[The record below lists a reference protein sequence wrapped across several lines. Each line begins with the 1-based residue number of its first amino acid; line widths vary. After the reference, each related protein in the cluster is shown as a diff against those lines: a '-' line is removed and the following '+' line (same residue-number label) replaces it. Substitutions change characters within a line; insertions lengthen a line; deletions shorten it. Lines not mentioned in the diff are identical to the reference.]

1 MRPGLRQTAQGL
13 DKREVLAQNE
23 KAKLVLEVVRMSE
36 RKSWQTPELVVYG
49 SVAELTQ
56 EKIENKQLGTG
67 DDFATNITNA

>member
-1 MRPGLRQTAQGL
+1 LRQTAQGL
-13 DKREVLAQNE
+13 DKSEKPEENE
-23 KAKLVLEVVRMSE
+23 KAKVVPEVVRMSE
-36 RKSWQTPELVVYG
+36 RKSWQTPELVIYG